1 MKHCGYWARIRNEYV
16 AVSYT
21 EAMIKRVLIVSIVIF
36 IIALIVFWFLTG
48 GWAAAVR
55 TARSLSNPIELIF
68 GTSTSGSFIKL
79 PWQPDSSTR
88 GPDISD
94 YASEAAALNQ
104 ASGDTDQL
112 SSPVGTQTRN
122 FGAPSPYAGKIA
134 IRESSATESDPSRE
148 FIELAASE
156 SNTSPILITNWSLQS
171 AVSGARA
178 PIPQAAPVFVMG
190 VVNNVQ
196 PISLEPGA
204 TVFVTTAAS
213 PVGTSFRENI
223 CSGYLSELQTFTPE
237 LSNECPAPSE
247 TLPMN
252 ADTIRTYGSSCFDY
266 LNNLSSCHF
275 PASFPSN
282 LSPICRTY
290 IANSISYNGCVNTYR
305 ARPSFALPSYRA
317 YFSLRSELWANTHEV
332 VRLLDAEGRTVD
344 VLTY

>member
-1 MKHCGYWARIRNEYV
+1 
-16 AVSYT
+16 
-21 EAMIKRVLIVSIVIF
+21 MIKRVLIISLVIF
-36 IIALIVFWFLTG
+36 IIALFIFWLVTG
-48 GWAAAVR
+48 GGAAAAR
-55 TARSLSNPIELIF
+55 AARSLANPLELIF
-68 GTSTSGSFIKL
+68 GTSTSGSFIAL

-112 SSPVGTQTRN
+112 PSSEDTQVRDFGT
-122 FGAPSPYAGKIA
+122 PSPYAGRIT

-156 SNTSPILITNWSLQS
+156 SNTGPILITNWSLQS

-178 PIPQAAPVFVMG
+178 PIPQAAPAFVMG
-190 VVNNVQ
+190 VVNNVL

-204 TVFVTTAAS
+204 AVFVTTAAS
-213 PVGTSFRENI
+213 PVGTSFRENV
-223 CSGYLSELQTFTPE
+223 CTGYLSELQTFTPE
-237 LSNECPAPSE
+237 LAGECPAPSE
-247 TLPMN
+247 MLPMN
-252 ADTIRTYGSSCFDY
+252 ADNIRTYGSSCFDY

-275 PASFPSN
+275 TPNPPPS
-282 LSPICRTY
+282 LSPACRSFITN
-290 IANSISYNGCVNTYR
+290 AVSYNGCVNTYR
-305 ARPSFALPSYRA
+305 AQASFTLPTYRA
-317 YFSLRSELWANTHEV
+317 YLSLRSELWANTHEV